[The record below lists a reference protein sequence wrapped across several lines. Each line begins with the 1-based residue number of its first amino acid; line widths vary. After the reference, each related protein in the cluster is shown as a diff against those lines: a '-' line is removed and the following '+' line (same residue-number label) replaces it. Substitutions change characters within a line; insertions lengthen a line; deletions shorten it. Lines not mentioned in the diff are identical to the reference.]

1 MTAQPHDFLPG
12 GAPDP
17 AKSLRAIRA
26 ALVVGQDRE
35 AFDAGLK
42 AVLDEVRV
50 NLDLGVLNDFV
61 HRWWISA
68 CDSAR
73 DPEGRPAESP
83 PPPRGAVHSAG
94 DGALERRAVQPRQ
107 SAGHHAH
114 ACLRRTRS
122 RDIPCIRRTARGLS
136 ATYRTALSFSPRQQ
150 GDGNVANHRRPL
162 ACPRP
167 PAYLRQEGRPPS
179 RLIGTE
185 VDV

>member
-1 MTAQPHDFLPG
+1 MTALPHDSFPG

-26 ALVVGQDRE
+26 ALVVRQDRE

-73 DPEGRPAESP
+73 DPEGRRRMHARAEQ
-83 PPPRGAVHSAG
+83 VLAG
-94 DGALERRAVQPRQ
+94 DAVEPARPWREILAERQ
-107 SAGHHAH
+107 SG
-114 ACLRRTRS
+114 
-122 RDIPCIRRTARGLS
+122 
-136 ATYRTALSFSPRQQ
+136 Q
-150 GDGNVANHRRPL
+150 
-162 ACPRP
+162 
-167 PAYLRQEGRPPS
+167 
-179 RLIGTE
+179 
-185 VDV
+185 